1 MREWQ
6 RTGPLRA
13 SDRMSGVARLASTWV
28 PPLVWMA
35 VIFAFSSRHGGGHLP
50 AAEVALRKLGHV
62 AGYVVLTL
70 LLLRAVHRAELG
82 AAMPVAIVAALAY
95 AVSDEWHQ
103 SFVPG
108 RTATP
113 RDVAIDGFGIALA
126 ALAAGRT
133 RLRERI
139 A

>member
-1 MREWQ
+1 M
-6 RTGPLRA
+6 P
-13 SDRMSGVARLASTWV
+13 GVARLASTWL

-35 VIFAFSSRHGGGHLP
+35 VIFAFSAQHGGGHLAP
-50 AAEVALRKLGHV
+50 AEIVLRKLAHV
-62 AGYVVLTL
+62 TEYLVLAA
-70 LLLRAVHRAELG
+70 LLLRALRRGGV
-82 AAMPVAIVAALAY
+82 AAAVPVAIIAALAY
-95 AVSDEWHQ
+95 AASDEWHQ

-113 RDVAIDGFGIALA
+113 RDVAIDGIGVALA
-126 ALAAGRT
+126 VVAATRT

>member
-1 MREWQ
+1 M
-6 RTGPLRA
+6 
-13 SDRMSGVARLASTWV
+13 V
-28 PPLVWMA
+28 
-35 VIFAFSSRHGGGHLP
+35 VIFAFSTRHGGGHLP
-50 AAEVALRKLGHV
+50 AVEVVLRKLAHIV
-62 AGYVVLTL
+62 EYFVLTTL
-70 LLLRAVHRAELG
+70 LVRALHRSAVTAAIPG
-82 AAMPVAIVAALAY
+82 AMVLALAY

-113 RDVAIDGFGIALA
+113 RDVAIDGIGIALA
-126 ALAAGRT
+126 AIAVSRT